1 MVRWRT
7 CAAQSRLQARD
18 TMLLSNRI
26 DRRPGVLARSLAGS
40 LAHRLRIDSL
50 LRNSIYV
57 MSSTAVTATSGYL
70 YWMVATHIYHQADVG
85 LASALIGTVML
96 ASTVASLGTVP
107 TLIQVLP
114 RRETG
119 YPWSLTL
126 NAVLIAGTIA
136 SLLTGGIAAGL
147 LPQLPPSFPITRPHI
162 PYATPPAT

>member
-40 LAHRLRIDSL
+40 LARRLRLDSL

-70 YWMVATHIYHQADVG
+70 YWMMATHIYHPADVG
-85 LASALIGTVML
+85 LASALVATVML
-96 ASTVASLGTVP
+96 ASTGASLGAVP

-114 RRETG
+114 RPGTG
-119 YPWSLTL
+119 YPGSLTL
-126 NAVLIAGTIA
+126 NTVLMAGTVA
-136 SLLTGGIAAGL
+136 RLRAVCAAPVL
-147 LPQLPPSFPITRPHI
+147 LPRSWP
-162 PYATPPAT
+162 

>member
-1 MVRWRT
+1 
-7 CAAQSRLQARD
+7 
-18 TMLLSNRI
+18 MLLSNRI
-26 DRRPGVLARSLAGS
+26 GRRPGVLARSLAGS

-70 YWMVATHIYHQADVG
+70 YWMMATHIYHPADVG
-85 LASALIGTVML
+85 LASALVGTVML

-126 NAVLIAGTIA
+126 NA
-136 SLLTGGIAAGL
+136 SLAIRA
-147 LPQLPPSFPITRPHI
+147 H
-162 PYATPPAT
+162 